1 MEAQTGIPSIP
12 VNKKES
18 LVFQHFLEAWNN
30 TSMKIYVR
38 FKSIRVFRY
47 EKSGEMQKSRRIAK
61 KR

>member
-47 EKSGEMQKSRRIAK
+47 EKSGEMQKSR
-61 KR
+61 